1 MKTKKLFYFIP
12 FLCLA
17 LIFSSCSDGSG
28 SGAEPTQEYYGYKL
42 NYNDTYHRVLKFVA
56 GSNGD
61 NTYNVVKAYQYFFDT
76 GNSDYKNRT
85 GSQLCDM
92 IVLNARTPSLT
103 KEYTYP
109 EDGIQKIGDK
119 SFNIKKGQKATIYY
133 YY

>member
-28 SGAEPTQEYYGYKL
+28 SGSVPTQEYYGYRKT
-42 NYNDTYHRVLKFVA
+42 DTYHQILKFVA

-61 NTYNVVKAYQYFFDT
+61 NTYNVVKVYQYNFDI

-85 GSQLCDM
+85 GSQLLDM
-92 IVLNARTPSLT
+92 INLNARTPSIT
-103 KEYTYP
+103 KEYTYT
-109 EDGIQKIGDK
+109 EETIVTIVDK